1 MTDFLRTARIA
12 DLTKVR
18 RNRAEKGEPPLPWM
32 TYTPPAPY
40 LFKPCDVVLFPV
52 AKRDAT
58 VVTMPT
64 ASAHED
70 GEQTGE

>member
-1 MTDFLRTARIA
+1 
-12 DLTKVR
+12 
-18 RNRAEKGEPPLPWM
+18 M